1 MGDVRKLCL
10 LVMILVGIVGIQNSD
25 IWSGWF
31 SEQNYINPEYLAEAR
46 ETEVNW
52 GIFNNQLVNVPLL
65 EPRVLGET
73 QEAVTDN
80 KKILVNL
87 TDQTLTA
94 YEDGNA
100 IFGYSI
106 SSGKWNRTPTGVFK
120 VWAKIRSQKMSGGS
134 KELGTYYY
142 LPNVPY
148 ILFFYN
154 DKVAKKVG
162 YSIHGTYWHDNF
174 GVPMSHGCIN
184 MRTPEAGNIFGWAT
198 VGTEIEIVG
207 KYQPKLA
214 GK

>member
-1 MGDVRKLCL
+1 MV
-10 LVMILVGIVGIQNSD
+10 LVGIVGIQNSD

-52 GIFNNQLVNVPLL
+52 GIFNNQLLNVPLL

-80 KKILVNL
+80 KRILVNL

-184 MRTPEAGNIFGWAT
+184 MRTSEAGNIFGWAT

-214 GK
+214 VK

>member
-1 MGDVRKLCL
+1 MV
-10 LVMILVGIVGIQNSD
+10 LVGIVAIQNSE
-25 IWSGWF
+25 IWKGWN
-31 SEQNYINPEYLAEAR
+31 SWQDYINPEYLAEAR
-46 ETEVNW
+46 DVEVVR
-52 GIFNNQLVNVPLL
+52 GIFNNKYVRVPPL
-65 EPRVLGET
+65 EPGVLGET
-73 QEAVTDN
+73 DEPVADN
-80 KKILVNL
+80 KKIVVNL
-87 TDQTLTA
+87 TEQTLTA

-100 IFGYSI
+100 VFGYSI

-148 ILFFYN
+148 VLFFYN

-184 MRTPEAGNIFGWAT
+184 MRTAEAGNIYSWAN

-214 GK
+214 VK

>member
-10 LVMILVGIVGIQNSD
+10 LIMVLVGIVGIQNSD

-52 GIFNNQLVNVPLL
+52 GIFNNQLLNVPLL

-80 KKILVNL
+80 KRILVNL

-184 MRTPEAGNIFGWAT
+184 MRTSEAGNIFGWAT

-214 GK
+214 VK